1 MAVYPPGIP
10 VLYPGEE
17 ITKEIRDYLL
27 KELEGGSHVHGI
39 VRADGVPRIRVVTG
53 EMESMLFHMYF

>member
-1 MAVYPPGIP
+1 M
-10 VLYPGEE
+10 LYPGEE